1 MEEAIVKEIRR
12 LKAEL
17 DKKKKEI
24 EDIKDLVNKE
34 IDRPFPPR
42 VEDFSERELET
53 YLAEYIT
60 LIKKHIDSRPEKEL
74 ITSHRKILG
83 KPIIFLKRILL
94 KAMIGYNDIF
104 LAKQIQ
110 FNRESVDLY
119 QALLLQAR
127 NNKKRMKQVQEK
139 ITSFEENLAVLGAKL
154 EDLRAGFEQTK
165 NRTANHKNEPERS

>member
-1 MEEAIVKEIRR
+1 MEKPIAEEIRR
-12 LKAEL
+12 LKEEL
-17 DKKKKEI
+17 DKKKGEI

-53 YLAEYIT
+53 YLAEYIP
-60 LIKKHIDSRPEKEL
+60 LIKNRIDSRPEKEL

-94 KAMIGYNDIF
+94 KTMIYYNDIF

-110 FNRESVDLY
+110 FNQQSVDLY
-119 QALLLQAR
+119 QAVLLR
-127 NNKKRMKQVQEK
+127 VKRDKERMKQIQEK
-139 ITSFEENLAVLGAKL
+139 ISACEENLTVLEAKL
-154 EDLRAGFEQTK
+154 EALHASLKELQ
-165 NRTANHKNEPERS
+165 NRTSGHKNEPTG